1 MRSGGGGLSVEV
13 CTDGGRFGALGADW
27 DALYRRSRTATPF
40 QSHAWLHSWWLSY
53 GTRGGLRVVLVRDGE
68 RLVAAA
74 PLMRRWRPVPA
85 LVPLGGGISDFCDV
99 LVDDGADDADH
110 GTIEAARALQDA
122 LWRLALTH
130 VIDFREVRPGGAV
143 ERLYDRW
150 PGPRRRLDDSLCL
163 ELPPVPMDD
172 IVSRLPRARAQ
183 RARAKMRKLDALG
196 IERRVVP
203 RDEVDDSVRRL
214 VELHRLQ
221 WEGRKVTAEHLR
233 PRFSEHLTRSVAL
246 MARSGDA
253 VVTEFRIDETVLAAD
268 LTFLS
273 PRLAGGYL
281 YGAHP
286 GLRERKADVATML
299 LRSCSEHVQDR
310 ASGSLSLL
318 RGDEPYKHHWRPD
331 SVVNQRFVLA
341 RTATA
346 PGIALAVGD
355 VTARR
360 LAKKALLAWKARGGG
375 TP

>member
-1 MRSGGGGLSVEV
+1 MRSGGGNLSVEV
-13 CTDGGRFGALGADW
+13 CTDSERFGALGADW
-27 DALYRRSRTATPF
+27 GALYRGSRTATPF

-53 GTRGGLRVVLVRDGE
+53 GTRRGLCVVLVRDGD

-85 LVPLGGGISDFCDV
+85 LVPLGGSISDFCDV
-99 LVDDGADDADH
+99 L
-110 GTIEAARALQDA
+110 IEDEDEGGVSRRAAHALGDA

-143 ERLYDRW
+143 ERVYDWW
-150 PGPRRRLDDSLCL
+150 PGPRRRLDDSVCL

-172 IVSRLPRARAQ
+172 IVGRLPGSRAQ
-183 RARAKMRKLDALG
+183 RARAKVRKLDALG

-203 RDEVDDSVRRL
+203 QDEVDASVRRL

-221 WEGRKVTAEHLR
+221 WEGRKVTTEHLR

-299 LRSCSEHVQDR
+299 LRSCSEHVQER
-310 ASGSLSLL
+310 TAGALSLL

-341 RTATA
+341 RPSTSA
-346 PGIALAVGD
+346 GLALAVGE

-360 LAKKALLAWKARGGG
+360 LGKRALHAWKARGGG
-375 TP
+375 DTS

>member
-1 MRSGGGGLSVEV
+1 MRLKNSGLTVEV
-13 CTDGGRFGALGADW
+13 CSDGERFGAL
-27 DALYRRSRTATPF
+27 DAEWHTLYRGSRTATPF

-53 GTRGGLRVVLVRDGE
+53 GTGRGLCVVLVRDGD

-85 LVPLGGGISDFCDV
+85 LVPLGGSISDFCDV
-99 LVDDGADDADH
+99 LIDDSRAADLSRR
-110 GTIEAARALQDA
+110 AAHALQSA

-150 PGPRRRLDDSLCL
+150 PGPKRRLDDSLCL

-203 RDEVDDSVRRL
+203 YDEVDGSVRRL

-221 WEGRKVTAEHLR
+221 WQGRKVTTEHLR
-233 PRFSEHLTRSVAL
+233 PRFGEHLTRSVAL

-253 VVTEFRIDETVLAAD
+253 IVTEFRIDDTVLAAD

-310 ASGSLSLL
+310 DSGALSLL
-318 RGDEPYKHHWRPD
+318 RGDEPYKHHWRPH

-341 RTATA
+341 RPTTA
-346 PGIALAVGD
+346 PGLALAVGD

-360 LAKKALLAWKARGGG
+360 VAKKALAAWKARGGDSS
-375 TP
+375 

>member
-1 MRSGGGGLSVEV
+1 MRPGGGDLSAEV
-13 CTDGGRFGALGADW
+13 CTDGVRFGSLGPQW
-27 DALYRRSRTATPF
+27 EALYRRSRTATPF

-53 GTRGGLRVVLVRDGE
+53 GSGRGLCVVLVRDGG

-74 PLMRRWRPVPA
+74 PLMRRWRPLPV
-85 LVPLGGGISDFCDV
+85 LVPLGGSISDFCDV
-99 LVDDGADDADH
+99 LVDDDGD
-110 GTIEAARALQDA
+110 GEGGRVRALGDA
-122 LWRLALTH
+122 LWRLARTH
-130 VIDFREVRPGGAV
+130 VIDFREARPGSAV
-143 ERLYDRW
+143 EGLYDRW

-172 IVSRLPRARAQ
+172 IVGRLPRARAQ
-183 RARAKMRKLDALG
+183 RARAKVRKLDALG

-203 RDEVDDSVRRL
+203 PDQTDGSVRRL

-221 WEGRKVTAEHLR
+221 WEGRKVTTEHLR
-233 PRFSEHLTRSVAL
+233 PRFSEHLTRSVSL

-273 PRLAGGYL
+273 PCLTGGYL

-299 LRSCSEHVQDR
+299 LRSCSEHVQER

-318 RGDEPYKHHWRPD
+318 RGDEPYKHHWRPH

-341 RTATA
+341 R
-346 PGIALAVGD
+346 PGTSAGLALAVGD

-360 LAKKALLAWKARGGG
+360 LGKRALQAWKARGGDASS
-375 TP
+375 